1 MNKNNLFTRLKCL
14 IVLVL
19 AALLDIGPF
28 PITALT
34 GVLIIVF
41 LPRWFKELVDRLY
54 GGRVKNSE
62 TLDSA
67 RNGCFVISGA
77 NLAGL
82 ETSIIVRIRRCLSK
96 RH

>member
-1 MNKNNLFTRLKCL
+1 MNKNNLLTHLKCL
-14 IVLVL
+14 IVLIV

-54 GGRVKNSE
+54 GE
-62 TLDSA
+62 
-67 RNGCFVISGA
+67 
-77 NLAGL
+77 
-82 ETSIIVRIRRCLSK
+82 E
-96 RH
+96 